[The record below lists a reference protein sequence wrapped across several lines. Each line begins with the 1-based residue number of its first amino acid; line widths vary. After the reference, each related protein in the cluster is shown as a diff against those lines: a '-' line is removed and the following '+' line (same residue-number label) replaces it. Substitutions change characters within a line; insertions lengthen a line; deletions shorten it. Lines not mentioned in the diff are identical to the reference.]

1 MSKLGKN
8 KKNTNDNK
16 KKKEQNKKDQKH
28 AQVVSVSSTLSDT
41 TSDGPLG
48 HGNDVANSKP
58 DMRCKFHSGRL
69 QSNVCVYMPKQ
80 MFTICT
86 KKNRLGRAAGK
97 S

>member
-8 KKNTNDNK
+8 KKNANGNK

-41 TSDGPLG
+41 PNDDPL
-48 HGNDVANSKP
+48 NDVANSKP

-80 MFTICT
+80 MFTSCT